1 MTARV
6 SRFGRRDLLKLGI
19 ATSTGLGFMIFD
31 ARQFLGTDVV
41 ILGMVLI
48 GILWLVTDS
57 VILRPLERRTVLR
70 WGTVRG

>member
-1 MTARV
+1 M
-6 SRFGRRDLLKLGI
+6 I

-41 ILGMVLI
+41 ILGMVVI
-48 GILWLVTDS
+48 GVLWLVLDS
-57 VILRPLERRTVLR
+57 LILRPLEKRTVIR

>member
-1 MTARV
+1 M
-6 SRFGRRDLLKLGI
+6 I

-41 ILGMVLI
+41 ILGMVVI